1 MCCLLQSCSHR
12 WGIWKEGVSIVS
24 EKEGRSVRVCG
35 GILQQSCRPHFS
47 ICWLERQ
54 NSFYHF
60 TGYILMWS
68 CVVGHRVEQRWP
80 KDSNDPA
87 SFSESQ
93 SVQTTRRHF
102 WSQPPFQFESSFGS
116 SCRFC
121 WGGSALVLNS
131 MWFWLLLSSPLISGA
146 FAADWLHFVPS
157 SIPAILHSPCSQQ
170 QQQSRASHMASAF
183 CPFSVLRKKPK
194 TKQIIFKHQ
203 RSIFVKESSH

>member
-1 MCCLLQSCSHR
+1 MLLGAELNSGGLRTLMIPHLSQNCS
-12 WGIWKEGVSIVS
+12 
-24 EKEGRSVRVCG
+24 
-35 GILQQSCRPHFS
+35 P
-47 ICWLERQ
+47 
-54 NSFYHF
+54 
-60 TGYILMWS
+60 
-68 CVVGHRVEQRWP
+68 
-80 KDSNDPA
+80 
-87 SFSESQ
+87 
-93 SVQTTRRHF
+93 VQTTQRHF
-102 WSQPPFQFESSFGS
+102 WSQLPFQFESSFGS

-131 MWFWLLLSSPLISGA
+131 MWFWRLLSSPLISGA

-183 CPFSVLRKKPK
+183 CPFSVLRKKTK